1 VRQQPVFES
10 YSNPSAIRLR
20 LTLAKLAGET
30 KTRRVGLNDI
40 IGDYTFRPSE
50 TKTKRHNEMRTQK
63 PETEK

>member
-1 VRQQPVFES
+1 MPEAGKWNCIAPRLKAT
-10 YSNPSAIRLR
+10 PSSA
-20 LTLAKLAGET
+20 TTPET

-40 IGDYTFRPSE
+40 IGYYTFRPSE